1 MKEFKCSSLG
11 NKCSW
16 KHIAKTDELLAD
28 VVAVHLRDAHGRQSL
43 DSDMVAKIKKSFSN
57 PSPVEGKAAED
68 LALKVYNCDL
78 GRGCTWK
85 YIAQTEDL
93 IVDGVAVHAREA
105 HGIKE
110 FGQELK
116 VKVANALQPWK
127 G

>member
-1 MKEFKCSSLG
+1 MREFKCSSLG

-28 VVAVHLRDAHGRQSL
+28 VVAVHLRDVHGRQSL

-57 PSPVEGKAAED
+57 PSPVESKAAED
-68 LALKVYNCDL
+68 LVLKVYKCDL
-78 GRGCTWK
+78 GKGCGFK
-85 YIAQTEDL
+85 YIAQTEAL

-105 HGIKE
+105 HNIKE
-110 FGQELK
+110 FSPEMK
-116 VKVANALQPWK
+116 VKVEKALQPWK